1 MFNPMTPAELISAMG
16 RAARDV
22 ARSDDP
28 ADPFVRSQ
36 LLSVY
41 SASRHVAVELEAF
54 EPELRAFRDAV
65 GLEGADPQ
73 ALADETCMLLETLR
87 ADPSP
92 QASERLAAT
101 RAALMALVD
110 REVDLLADAIEGPSR

>member
-16 RAARDV
+16 RTTRDV

-28 ADPFVRSQ
+28 GDPFVRSQ

-41 SASRHVAVELEAF
+41 SASRHIAVELEAF
-54 EPELRAFRDAV
+54 GPELRAFGEAV
-65 GLEGADPQ
+65 GLDGADPQ
-73 ALADETCMLLETLR
+73 TLGDEVCRLLETLR

-92 QASERLAAT
+92 EASDQLAAV
-101 RAALMALVD
+101 RGALVALVD
-110 REVDLLADAIEGPSR
+110 REVDLLADAIEEPRR